1 MTGRDVLLS
10 VVVALALAVLNE
22 PVYAQS
28 LNFVRIAGEELTSR
42 EIADIRLRAE
52 QGYPDAQF
60 ALGVMHWEGRSVEQD
75 DGEAARWFRLAAD
88 QGEADGQTALGDA
101 YWDGRG
107 VPQDDREAV
116 RWFRLAAEQGN
127 AFSQTQLGIVYWEGR
142 GAAQDDREAVQ
153 WFRQGAEGGNSVA
166 TSWLALAYSE
176 GRGVLQDFVF
186 AHAWAN
192 LAASRLSGDMRVS
205 SVEMRDEAA
214 KRLTSEELDAAQRL
228 AEQLMAVN
236 PPR

>member
-10 VVVALALAVLNE
+10 FVVALALTVLNE

-28 LNFVRIAGEELTSR
+28 LNFVRIAGEELTSQ

-116 RWFRLAAEQGN
+116 EWFQ
-127 AFSQTQLGIVYWEGR
+127 
-142 GAAQDDREAVQ
+142 
-153 WFRQGAEGGNSVA
+153 QGAEGGNSVA
-166 TSWLALAYSE
+166 MSWLALAYSE

-236 PPR
+236 PPL

>member
-1 MTGRDVLLS
+1 MTGRDILLS
-10 VVVALALAVLNE
+10 VVVALALTVLND

-28 LNFVRIAGEELTSR
+28 LNFVRIAGEELTSQ

-116 RWFRLAAEQGN
+116 
-127 AFSQTQLGIVYWEGR
+127 
-142 GAAQDDREAVQ
+142 Q
-153 WFRQGAEGGNSVA
+153 WFRQGAEGGNFVA